1 MKVTFEQSPYERRYG
16 YSDYRGRYRRYR
28 RASERPDG
36 HSIVYVSVSGETIFE
51 QLINRRHRPYKAL
64 RPIVLE
70 ELTKRGIEFTN
81 IRWSQK
87 AGCSCPCSPGFIIQG
102 GDIGKN
108 YWLTI
113 EDDDE

>member
-1 MKVTFEQSPYERRYG
+1 MKITFEQSPYERKWGWMDSNGKY
-16 YSDYRGRYRRYR
+16 YSNR
-28 RASERPDG
+28 RASQRPDG
-36 HSIVYVSVSGETIFE
+36 HSIVYVSVPGKTVFE
-51 QLINRRHRPYKAL
+51 QLVNRRSRPYKAL

-70 ELTKRGIEFTN
+70 ELTKRGIKFTN
-81 IRWSQK
+81 IRWSQR

>member
-1 MKVTFEQSPYERRYG
+1 MKTKFQKSSHVRTWSTRYG
-16 YSDYRGRYRRYR
+16 NKSYSNR

-36 HSIVYVSVSGETIFE
+36 HSIVYVSVDGESVIE
-51 QLINRRHRPYKAL
+51 NLVNRRSRPYKAL

-70 ELTKRGIEFTN
+70 ELKKHGIPFKN
-81 IRWSQK
+81 IRWSQR

-102 GDIGKN
+102 GDIGQD

-113 EDDDE
+113 MDDE